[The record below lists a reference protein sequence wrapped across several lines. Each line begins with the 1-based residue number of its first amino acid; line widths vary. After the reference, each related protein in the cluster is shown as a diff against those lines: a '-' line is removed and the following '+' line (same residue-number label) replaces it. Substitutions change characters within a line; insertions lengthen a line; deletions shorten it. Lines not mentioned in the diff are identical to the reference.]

1 MTAPRVWLLLGK
13 GAGGN
18 GQMRSLAAALGWPV
32 EEKSLV
38 HHALWRVPNALLG
51 ASRASVSRA
60 RSSPLEPPWPDL
72 VIGASRRSA
81 PVARWIRRRSG
92 GQARLVH
99 LLHTQAPLRHFD
111 LVITLPH
118 YRLPERPNVLCLL
131 GALNR
136 IAPERLAAAA
146 AEWQQ
151 RFEEL
156 PRPWLGLLVGGDS
169 SSYAFDPE
177 TAARLGREASREARA
192 AGGSLLVTTSPRT
205 SAAAA
210 GALFAAIDAPAW
222 RHRFRSGEAE
232 NPYPAYLAL
241 CDRFIA
247 TVDSASLAVE
257 ACATG
262 RPVAVFEWP
271 RRRRR
276 AGLRGWVGARSRG
289 GTGPAARL
297 AEWLVDSGLVKPA
310 RDFDAYHRALRERG
324 LTTRLGLPAVA
335 ARPMPDDL
343 ERAVERVR
351 ALLPGAPR

>member
-1 MTAPRVWLLLGK
+1 VTAPRVWLLLGK

-18 GQMRSLAAALGWPV
+18 GQMRSLAAALGWPA
-32 EEKSLV
+32 EEKQLV
-38 HHALWRVPNALLG
+38 HNALWHVPNLLLG
-51 ASRASVSRA
+51 ASRASVARA

-72 VIGASRRSA
+72 VIAASRRSA

-92 GQARLVH
+92 GRTRLVH

-118 YRLPERPNVLCLL
+118 YGLPERPNVLRAT

-136 IAPERLAAAA
+136 IAPERLTAAAA
-146 AEWQQ
+146 AWQK

-156 PRPWLGLLVGGDS
+156 PRPWIGLLVGGDS

-192 AGGSLLVTTSPRT
+192 AGGSLLVSTSPRT
-205 SAAAA
+205 SPAAAD
-210 GALFAAIDAPAW
+210 ALFAAIDAPAL
-222 RHRFRSGEAE
+222 RHRFRSGDAA
-232 NPYPAYLAL
+232 NPYLGYLAL

-262 RPVAVFEWP
+262 RQVAVFEWP

-276 AGLRGWVGARSRG
+276 AGLRGWVAARSHDG
-289 GTGPAARL
+289 AGPAARL

-310 RDFDAYHRALRERG
+310 RDFDAYHQALRERG
-324 LTTRLGLPAVA
+324 LTVRLGEDASAPRRA
-335 ARPMPDDL
+335 PDDL
-343 ERAVERVR
+343 ERAVARVR
-351 ALLPGAPR
+351 ALFPAAPR